1 MISHINSA
9 RTIGNCLSH
18 LTQLDYPPD
27 RYEVIVVDAGS
38 TDGSIDI
45 VAERIDDRFRQIVK
59 LGCSEA
65 QGQSL
70 GVQSSKGE
78 MVMFTNSDI
87 YVPRDWIR
95 KHIDWQRKGYDLVG
109 GAVFWGETNSL

>member
-1 MISHINSA
+1 M
-9 RTIGNCLSH
+9 
-18 LTQLDYPPD
+18 
-27 RYEVIVVDAGS
+27 VDAGS